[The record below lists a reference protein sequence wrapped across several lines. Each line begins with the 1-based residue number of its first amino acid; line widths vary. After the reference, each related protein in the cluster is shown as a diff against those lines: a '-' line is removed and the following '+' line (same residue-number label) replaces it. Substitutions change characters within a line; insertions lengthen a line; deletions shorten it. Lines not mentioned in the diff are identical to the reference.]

1 MIDSQPK
8 FHLITYGCQMNK
20 NDSERMEALL
30 HGLGF
35 ASTDVP
41 AEADL
46 ILINTCSVRQ
56 QAEDRVFGKV
66 HEFEALKET
75 NPKLILGITGCMAGR
90 DRDGVIR
97 KKIPSVDLYFPT
109 ADMGQLPRWIGEL
122 RPELVNSTD
131 LVEDYLKINPERR
144 SVRQAFV
151 SIQTGC
157 NKFCTYCV
165 VPFARGLEKNRP
177 VKDILDEVR
186 DLAAHGCI
194 EVTLLG
200 QTVNSYLA
208 PDAENFSE
216 GNPYIVSS
224 RPTEGGGE
232 ILSGTREIPRLVD
245 DLPAG
250 RQGSSLGMT
259 QKKRENHFAAL
270 LWEVNQISEI
280 KRLHF
285 TAPHPLHMT
294 DEVIDAMTLPAHVNF
309 IHLPVQAG
317 DNEVLRRMNRRYT
330 IEQFHEVVSRLHAKI
345 PNLAIGTD
353 IIVGFSGESPEQFQ
367 KTVDMYRDIKFDI
380 GYNARYSERSGTA
393 AKRAFKDDVTQEEKK
408 RRWNELQAVMEEV
421 VREKNQQYVGQVVS
435 VLVERHEAPKIT
447 DEMLAMPEK
456 IQEVLAAQPGMC
468 FGNSREMKL
477 VTFVG
482 GKELVGEIVNVK
494 IKKAETWILDGEILK
509 SKN

>member
-1 MIDSQPK
+1 
-8 FHLITYGCQMNK
+8 
-20 NDSERMEALL
+20 
-30 HGLGF
+30 
-35 ASTDVP
+35 
-41 AEADL
+41 
-46 ILINTCSVRQ
+46 
-56 QAEDRVFGKV
+56 
-66 HEFEALKET
+66 
-75 NPKLILGITGCMAGR
+75 
-90 DRDGVIR
+90 VIR
-97 KKIPSVDLYFPT
+97 KKIPSVDLYFRT

-165 VPFARGLEKNRP
+165 VPFARGLEKNRS

-208 PDAENFSE
+208 PDVENFSE
-216 GNPYIVSS
+216 ENSY
-224 RPTEGGGE
+224 
-232 ILSGTREIPRLVD
+232 
-245 DLPAG
+245 
-250 RQGSSLGMT
+250 Q
-259 QKKRENHFAAL
+259 NHFAKL
-270 LWEVNQISEI
+270 LWEVNQIPDI

-330 IEQFHEVVSRLHAKI
+330 IEQFHEVIGRLRAKI

-367 KTVDMYRDIKFDI
+367 KTIDLYRDVKFDI
-380 GYNARYSERSGTA
+380 GYTARYSERSGTA

-421 VREKNQQYVGQVVS
+421 VREKNQQYVDEIVS

-456 IQEVLAAQPGMC
+456 IQELLAAQPGMC

-494 IKKAETWILDGEILK
+494 ITKAETWILEGQK
-509 SKN
+509 T